1 MTGRQCHEEKN
12 KSCFDNFLF
21 VIAFFVE
28 INVEAR
34 SVRNMSAYP
43 AKHGQSFVQSVW
55 MEQKEVFDASLYRA
69 VLRTKDM
76 KQKKSN
82 EGSFLQQYIPLQQWL
97 TGVLLWSMCSVWVIP
112 DIIGVQKRKVWY
124 HQTRMEIIHLGDGK
138 SRIPMNR

>member
-21 VIAFFVE
+21 VIAFFCGN
-28 INVEAR
+28 NVEAR

>member
-1 MTGRQCHEEKN
+1 VTGRQCHEEKN

-69 VLRTKDM
+69 VLCTKDM

>member
-1 MTGRQCHEEKN
+1 MTGGQCHEEKN

-69 VLRTKDM
+69 VLCTKDM

>member
-1 MTGRQCHEEKN
+1 MKKKTKAVLTI
-12 KSCFDNFLF
+12 FFLSLL
-21 VIAFFVE
+21 FFVE

-97 TGVLLWSMCSVWVIP
+97 TGVLLWSMCSAWVIP